1 MEQTRRAGQPVEF
14 TEEGTPA
21 EPTGSAEVV
30 AYRVVQEALTN
41 ALKYAHGSRTIVHVR
56 HGEREIT
63 VEVSTD
69 GSGSRGRGRPAGAG
83 GASPGSANGSTV
95 LGGDFSAGRRP
106 DGGFVVRARIPT
118 GSPS

>member
-21 EPTGSAEVV
+21 ESTGSAELV

-41 ALKYAHGSRTIVHVR
+41 ALKYAHGSRTSVHVH

-63 VEVSTD
+63 VEIST
-69 GSGSRGRGRPAGAG
+69 GRLRLAAPRPPAAAGA
-83 GASPGSANGSTV
+83 ASPGSASGSTS
-95 LGGDFSAGRRP
+95 SAATSARAAQAG
-106 DGGFVVRARIPT
+106 GGFVVRARIPA